1 MPSISIPA
9 NVARV
14 LNGSSGPEK
23 AFFSIATGVG
33 FRFFMI
39 KMRNNFAQNK
49 QDFFGEK
56 NRIRDWGFR
65 IGDLNK

>member
-1 MPSISIPA
+1 
-9 NVARV
+9 
-14 LNGSSGPEK
+14 
-23 AFFSIATGVG
+23 VG

-56 NRIRDWGFR
+56 NRIRDWGLGILLFQFVYDK
-65 IGDLNK
+65 IFGL